1 MKAISLV
8 PGTKNVSLVDVEE
21 PVVEGA
27 NEIKMKVI
35 EVGVCGTDREQAH
48 GGRADA
54 PPGKDQLILGH
65 EMFGKVVEIGDQVTA
80 AKVGDYGIFTVRRGC
95 GKCSACNNNR
105 SDMCF
110 TGDYTERGIKAKDG
124 FQAEFVVDEEQYFVK
139 VPDEIKHIGV
149 LAEPMSIVSKAIDE
163 AEKIQSA
170 RLGDFQSNENWL
182 KGKKTL
188 VGGIGAVGLLAA
200 FALRLRGAE
209 VYGLDIVNEMNLRPQ
224 LLKQIGGKYI
234 DGRILKTTNL
244 DDEFGEVDFV
254 FEAAGFAMLQIE
266 LIDALGV
273 NGVYVTTGI
282 PAGDV
287 PITLNGADIMRQL
300 VLKNQV
306 LLGSVNASRKHF
318 DIAVADLLESNKK
331 WPQAIKRM
339 VSEHVPFTDFK
350 TALNSS
356 KEELK
361 TAVKWD

>member
-21 PVVEGA
+21 PIIRRA
-27 NEIKMKVI
+27 DEIKMKVI
-35 EVGVCGTDREQAH
+35 EVGVCGTDREQAE

-65 EMFGKVVEIGDQVTA
+65 EMFGKVVEIGDHVTT
-80 AKVGDYGIFTVRRGC
+80 AKVGDYGVFTVRRGC

-110 TGDYTERGIKAKDG
+110 TGAYTERGIKAKDG
-124 FQAEFVVDEEQYFVK
+124 FQAEFVVDEEKYFVK

-163 AEKIQSA
+163 AEKIQNA
-170 RLGDFQSNENWL
+170 RLGDFENNENWL

-188 VGGIGAVGLLAA
+188 IGGTGSVGLLAA

-209 VYGLDIVNEMNLRPQ
+209 VYGLDIVNETNLRPQ
-224 LLKQIGGKYI
+224 LLKQIGGRYI
-234 DGRILKTTNL
+234 DGRTLKTTNL
-244 DDEFGEVDFV
+244 DEEYGEMDFI

-273 NGVYVTTGI
+273 NGVYVSTGI
-282 PAGDV
+282 PAGDRL
-287 PITLNGADIMRQL
+287 IKLNGAELMRQL

-318 DIAVADLLESNKK
+318 NIAVVDLMKSHKK

-339 VSEHVPFTDFK
+339 VSDHVPFTDFK
-350 TALNSS
+350 TALISS

-361 TAVKWD
+361 IAVKWH